1 MAGATGWC
9 ATIGRMG
16 VTTGRRVGRPRAVPR
31 AESGLTVREELLH
44 SAAGLFTTR
53 GYAATTTRAVA
64 EGAGMRQATIYH
76 YFPAK
81 EDLLAEL
88 LESTV
93 APSWGLACRLLGEA
107 ERPAEDRLR
116 ELCRADVRL
125 LCQGPHDLGAL
136 YLLPEVQTERL
147 AEFRRV
153 RAELKRAYGRLLA
166 ATRAGSSLDA
176 VELALRTDM
185 VFGLVEG
192 VILIHRTDRDR
203 PLDAFADAVARA
215 VLRIVGVADE
225 EWGAERRP

>member
-1 MAGATGWC
+1 MGA
-9 ATIGRMG
+9 
-16 VTTGRRVGRPRAVPR
+16 TTGRRVGRPRAVPR
-31 AESGLTVREELLH
+31 AESGLTVREELLW
-44 SAAGLFTTR
+44 AAARLFTTR

-93 APSWGLACRLLGEA
+93 APSWELARKLLEEV
-107 ERPAEDRLR
+107 ERPAEERLR
-116 ELCRADVRL
+116 ELCRADVQL
-125 LCQGPHDLGAL
+125 LCQGPYDLGAL
-136 YLLPEVQTERL
+136 YLLPEVQGERL

-153 RAELKRAYGRLLA
+153 RAELKGAYGRLLS
-166 ATRAGSSLDA
+166 ATRAGRSLDGA
-176 VELALRTDM
+176 ERALRTDM

-192 VILIHRTDRDR
+192 VILIHRTDPDR

-215 VLRIVGVADE
+215 ALRIVGVADE
-225 EWGAERRP
+225 DGAAEPGR